1 MGAITKNEIRKWV
14 FEATE
19 DCFKRLIAA
28 QTYHTNERLTKDQ
41 ALAFLDGRGYKTTIS
56 KLYKLSAAGEI
67 PSTKINGKLS
77 FLKSDLQ
84 EWVDQ
89 QIEHDVSRA
98 NAGKLLAESAMR
110 KKVEGTVCRIII
122 SSPVLA
128 SGGIF
133 LCLFLQIG
141 ANCVSN
147 GKKLGVANYC
157 NPLIFNCGEYEI
169 RTRDLLHAMQA
180 L

>member
-28 QTYHTNERLTKDQ
+28 QTYHTNEHLTKDQ

-84 EWVDQ
+84 EWVD
-89 QIEHDVSRA
+89 
-98 NAGKLLAESAMR
+98 NL
-110 KKVEGTVCRIII
+110 
-122 SSPVLA
+122 
-128 SGGIF
+128 
-133 LCLFLQIG
+133 
-141 ANCVSN
+141 
-147 GKKLGVANYC
+147 
-157 NPLIFNCGEYEI
+157 
-169 RTRDLLHAMQA
+169 
-180 L
+180 

>member
-28 QTYHTNERLTKDQ
+28 QSYHTNEYLSKDQ
-41 ALAFLDGRGYKTTIS
+41 ALAFLDGRGYKTTVS
-56 KLYKLSAAGEI
+56 KLYKLAASGEI
-67 PSTKINGKLS
+67 PSVKINGKLNFPKS
-77 FLKSDLQ
+77 SLK

-110 KKVEGTVCRIII
+110 KESRGTN
-122 SSPVLA
+122 L
-128 SGGIF
+128 
-133 LCLFLQIG
+133 
-141 ANCVSN
+141 
-147 GKKLGVANYC
+147 
-157 NPLIFNCGEYEI
+157 
-169 RTRDLLHAMQA
+169 
-180 L
+180 

>member
-28 QTYHTNERLTKDQ
+28 QSYHTNEHLTKDQ

-110 KKVEGTVCRIII
+110 KESRGN
-122 SSPVLA
+122 SL
-128 SGGIF
+128 
-133 LCLFLQIG
+133 
-141 ANCVSN
+141 
-147 GKKLGVANYC
+147 
-157 NPLIFNCGEYEI
+157 
-169 RTRDLLHAMQA
+169 
-180 L
+180 

>member
-1 MGAITKNEIRKWV
+1 MGIRGYGGL
-14 FEATE
+14 F
-19 DCFKRLIAA
+19 
-28 QTYHTNERLTKDQ
+28 QTLDSRPNLSHERALDKGQ

-110 KKVEGTVCRIII
+110 KENRGTN
-122 SSPVLA
+122 L
-128 SGGIF
+128 
-133 LCLFLQIG
+133 
-141 ANCVSN
+141 
-147 GKKLGVANYC
+147 
-157 NPLIFNCGEYEI
+157 
-169 RTRDLLHAMQA
+169 
-180 L
+180 